1 MSRLEFSRAT
11 RRAIIA
17 RANGHCEACRAVL
30 KVGEGEVDHV
40 LPDAL
45 GGKPEAANGRLIC
58 NVCHKAKTADDIAR
72 IRKADR
78 ARDKQTGAFL
88 APKVKLR
95 SAPFPKRPKRAP
107 KQMPP
112 ARSLYVRGKLLRPG
126 RNTEGD

>member
-11 RRAIIA
+11 RRIIIE
-17 RANGHCEACRAVL
+17 RAAGHCEACRAVL
-30 KVGEGEVDHV
+30 KVCEGEIDHI

-45 GGKPEAANGRLIC
+45 GGKPEAANGRLLC
-58 NVCHKAKTADDIAR
+58 RVCHVAKSGDDVCR

-78 ARDKQTGAFL
+78 SRDKQTGAFL
-88 APKVKLR
+88 APKIKLR
-95 SAPFPKRPKRAP
+95 SAPFPKRPKRVP

-112 ARSLYVRGKLLRPG
+112 ARSLYVRGQLLRPG